1 MEEAGVS
8 KIVSV
13 KLRDGKEQRVPLEE
27 ADDVNETAQ
36 AA

>member
-1 MEEAGVS
+1 MEIADTMYGITMEEAGVS

-13 KLRDGKEQRVPLEE
+13 KLAK
-27 ADDVNETAQ
+27 